1 MKRRAKPK
9 ERPHRSY
16 DIKKDIK
23 PEWLAALGA
32 VCVAWN
38 DIEGAL
44 DVALCVVLEVPAPLW
59 LDVSSRIQGIDG
71 KIALIKK
78 AARVHFALPD
88 SVADL
93 VEVSMAAIHEH
104 KTYRD
109 GVIHARILD
118 PDSEIAP
125 SYASKGSEF
134 EAIVS
139 QAALDGPFDR
149 LACLQLEIEDV
160 LLILHH
166 REITIRHVKRSR
178 VTIGPTINSRTCR
191 STPTTSE
198 YATRSSAASII
209 SSGTPNSAREGRYSS
224 NRELASILPTFAGL
238 SRMPFLVV
246 LCAT

>member
-166 REITIRHVKRSR
+166 REITIRHVRKLEARGHKKIVKNDPELLSAL
-178 VTIGPTINSRTCR
+178 R
-191 STPTTSE
+191 STQEHVAQLQRHQNMRQGLPPLPSF
-198 YATRSSAASII
+198 
-209 SSGTPNSAREGRYSS
+209 P
-224 NRELASILPTFAGL
+224 RELPTPLEKGDT
-238 SRMPFLVV
+238 PPIEN
-246 LCAT
+246 